1 MNIIKEKK
9 EEYNVLFIG
18 NSYTYFNESWDIFK
32 EIANKEGIKV
42 NVNEVTSGGYTLDK
56 MSDPFDPYGKKVCD
70 YLNKNKYDVVIL
82 QEQSVRPI
90 IDKEKFH
97 EAVRKLYKLIIKNGA
112 TPLLYETWGRHK
124 SSPDLPKFN
133 LTNESMTKGLIDS
146 YKKIGNELNIR
157 VSHVGTIF
165 YKIYSE
171 YENKINLYHEDGSHP
186 SELGSY
192 VVALTHYATIFNLS
206 TIGIKYKYFK
216 NNEKEQK
223 IIEEIIHEV
232 CFNKSIL

>member
-1 MNIIKEKK
+1 MKIIKEKK
-9 EEYNVLFIG
+9 EEYNILFIG
-18 NSYTYFNESWDIFK
+18 NSYTYFNESWNIFK

-42 NVNEVTSGGYTLDK
+42 NVNEVTSGGYTLEK
-56 MSDPFDPYGKKVCD
+56 MSDSLDPYGKKVYE
-70 YLNKNKYDVVIL
+70 YLSKNKYDVVIL

-90 IDKEKFH
+90 IDKEKFF

-112 TPLLYETWGRHK
+112 TPLLYETWGRK
-124 SSPDLPKFN
+124 EESPDLQKFN

-146 YKKIGNELNIR
+146 YNEIAKELNIN

-165 YKIYSE
+165 HKIYSE
-171 YENKINLYHEDGSHP
+171 YKDTINIYHEDGSHP

-192 VVALTHYATIFNLS
+192 VVTLTHFTKIFNLS
-206 TIGIKYKYFK
+206 PIGINYKYFK

-223 IIEEIIHEV
+223 IIEEIIHEI
-232 CFNKSIL
+232 CFNE